1 MVKNKFISVTLR
13 TEKFNKMV
21 DRISEITGL
30 DHKHVRKSGERVLD
44 KWEEKNHRE
53 ISTLFT
59 AHASFRQEEIHKMA
73 KTLQRYLESEVES
86 GVVINKIETIAEFWF
101 NDLFINF

>member
-1 MVKNKFISVTLR
+1 MVKNKFISVAPR

-30 DHKHVRKSGERVLD
+30 DHKYVRKSGERVLD

-73 KTLQRYLESEVES
+73 KTLQRDLEPKVDS

-101 NDLFINF
+101 NDMFINF

>member
-1 MVKNKFISVTLR
+1 MVKNKFISVTQR

-30 DHKHVRKSGERVLD
+30 DHKHVRKSGERVID
-44 KWEEKNHRE
+44 KWEEKNKRE

-73 KTLQRYLESEVES
+73 KTLQRYLESEVDS